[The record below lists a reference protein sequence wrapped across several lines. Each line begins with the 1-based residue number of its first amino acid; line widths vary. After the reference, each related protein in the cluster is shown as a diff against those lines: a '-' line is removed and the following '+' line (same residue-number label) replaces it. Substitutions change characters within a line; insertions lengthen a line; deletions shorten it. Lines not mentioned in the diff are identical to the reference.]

1 MLKTVIVGMLCVLPL
16 TAAAQVGDYPNK
28 PIRMLTPAQPG
39 GGTDILARGF
49 GAKLADIFKQQV
61 VVDNRASASGILAA
75 EITMK
80 AAPDGYTLFM
90 TYTQHTL
97 NGVFNP
103 KLPYHPVNDFSPV
116 SQLMAAGTLLIVNA
130 TTPVRTLKEFVEWT
144 KNFKGP
150 LNYGTAG
157 TGSGGHLAGELYNMA
172 VGTKAQHIAYKG
184 AGPALIDLAGGQYHF
199 SFAGMQSS
207 QPLIRSGKLRAI
219 AVTAPKR
226 LAAFSDLPAMAEV
239 IPGFEVVGWYG
250 VIGPPRLPKPIMVK
264 LHTELAKIAQL
275 PDIRDRMHADGA
287 EPVGSDP
294 ETFRRYLLAD
304 MAKWTKLMKDS
315 GAKIN

>member
-1 MLKTVIVGMLCVLPL
+1 MLKTVIVGMLCALPL

-130 TTPVRTLKEFVEWT
+130 TTPVRTLKEFVDWT

-264 LHTELAKIAQL
+264 LHTELAKIAQM

>member
-1 MLKTVIVGMLCVLPL
+1 MLKTVIVGMLCALPL

-130 TTPVRTLKEFVEWT
+130 TTPVRTLKEFVDWT

-226 LAAFSDLPAMAEV
+226 LAAFSDLPSMAEV

-250 VIGPPRLPKPIMVK
+250 VIGPPRLPKSIMAK
-264 LHTELAKIAQL
+264 LHTELAKIAQM
-275 PDIRDRMHADGA
+275 PDIRDRMHSDGA